1 MKQAYCRIIQI
12 SNPENYLDLQSVISV
27 ITFNYNHLENELE
40 FLFKKMSEGKV
51 AKRKNINQR
60 TEPKR
65 SKTLYDIIY
74 MWNLKNTTKE

>member
-1 MKQAYCRIIQI
+1 
-12 SNPENYLDLQSVISV
+12 
-27 ITFNYNHLENELE
+27 
-40 FLFKKMSEGKV
+40 MSEGKV